1 MANTIETSGSP
12 AERSNEESQES
23 NRLRQMEQLALEVES
38 DSGKSMEE
46 RFLAAMLL
54 RNLAIEA
61 SLDRIAELLA
71 GAIARETGRDRDPD

>member
-1 MANTIETSGSP
+1 
-12 AERSNEESQES
+12 
-23 NRLRQMEQLALEVES
+23 MEQLALEVES

>member
-23 NRLRQMEQLALEVES
+23 NRRRQMEQLALEVES
-38 DSGKSMEE
+38 DSGKSTEE

-61 SLDRIAELLA
+61 SLERITKLLA
-71 GAIARETGRDRDPD
+71 GAIARGTGRHRDSD